1 MRARSTP
8 VCRPLE
14 QRPMRKVW
22 RAWKYFLLVILLVE
36 VVLAMW
42 TSPAF
47 RVKHVF
53 VDGIHLTLPEQV
65 MRESHIRRGSSWV
78 FLSPSRIAQ
87 RLEELPTVAEA
98 VVSRGMLGR
107 VYIRVFE
114 RQPVALLTA
123 AGSSSW
129 VDARGVPFWKTN
141 QAGQLPQIRVEMP
154 LTITLGRS
162 IQNKPVQTAIEI
174 LYRYVPEYQLPV
186 TQIVVDREGN
196 LCLNMK
202 RGLPQV
208 KIGDNVALPQKMRR
222 TAELWT
228 QPHIVEQAEYL
239 DVSCV
244 DRPVWKPRA
253 RGKGAL

>member
-1 MRARSTP
+1 MSARRIPLHRP
-8 VCRPLE
+8 VEKRPK
-14 QRPMRKVW
+14 RNVW
-22 RAWKYFLLVILLVE
+22 RAWKSFLLVVLLAE
-36 VVLAMW
+36 VALAMW

-47 RVKHVF
+47 SVKQVT
-53 VDGIHLTLPEQV
+53 VDGINLTLPEQV
-65 MRESHIRRGSSWV
+65 MRKSHIRRGSSWV

-87 RLEELPTVAEA
+87 RLQELPTVAEA
-98 VVSRGMLGR
+98 VVSRGLPGR

-129 VDARGVPFWKTN
+129 IDARGVPFWKTN
-141 QAGQLPQIRVEMP
+141 RAGQLPEIRVEMP
-154 LTITLGRS
+154 LTITLGRPV
-162 IQNKPVQTAIEI
+162 QNKPVQTALEI

-208 KIGDNVALPQKMRR
+208 KIGDSVALPQKMLR

-228 QPHIVEQAEYL
+228 QPQIVQQAEYL

-244 DRPVWKPRA
+244 DKPVWKPRA